1 MKSGHKA
8 PLYDR
13 IRSHWVYPR
22 IEQYFKSDMKILF
35 LTHYFPPE
43 GNAPASRTYDNSKR
57 WVAAGHEV
65 TVLTCA
71 PNVPVG
77 KVYAGYKN
85 KLWQEEWIDGIRV
98 IRVWTFIAP
107 NKGAVRRILNYL
119 SYLASALF
127 FGLFLPKPDIM
138 VATSPQFFCGI
149 AGMLLAKIRRIPRIL
164 EIRDIWPESIE
175 AVGALKKSLLTR
187 MLEAIELWMYGAADR
202 IVTVG
207 TGYQKKLIERG
218 VPESKIDVIT
228 NGADLEFYQPGP
240 PDEDFRKEY
249 GLEDKLVAAY
259 VGTLGMASG
268 LEVALQAS
276 RQLKEEGDDSIRF
289 LLVGDG
295 AQKEALV
302 RQVEEEGLEHVVF
315 TGRLPKERMPAVLRS
330 ADICFI
336 HLKKSELF
344 KTVLPSKLFE
354 AFAVGRAVVLG
365 VDGNAREVLEDADAG
380 IFIEP
385 GNVDD
390 LIAAVR
396 GLQNDSEARERFE
409 QNGLKHVRE
418 HYDRDKLADVYIA
431 SLTSVVEK

>member
-1 MKSGHKA
+1 
-8 PLYDR
+8 
-13 IRSHWVYPR
+13 
-22 IEQYFKSDMKILF
+22 MKILF
-35 LTHYFPPE
+35 LSHYFPPE

-57 WVAAGHEV
+57 WVEAGHEV

-71 PNVPVG
+71 PNVPDG
-77 KVYAGYKN
+77 KVYAGYRN
-85 KLWQEEWIDGIRV
+85 KLWQKEWIDGIRV
-98 IRVWTFIAP
+98 VRIWTFIAP

-119 SYLASALF
+119 SYLVSALF
-127 FGLFLPKPDIM
+127 FGLFLPKPDIL

-149 AGMLLAKIRRIPRIL
+149 AGMLLAKLRRIPRIL

-187 MLEAIELWMYGAADR
+187 MLEAIELWMYDAADR

-207 TGYQKKLIERG
+207 TGYLRKLIERG
-218 VPESKIDVIT
+218 VPEAKIDVIT
-228 NGADLEFYQPGP
+228 NGADLEFYQPGL
-240 PDEDFRKEY
+240 PDENFRQEY
-249 GLEDKLVAAY
+249 GLRDKFVAAY

-295 AQKEALV
+295 AQKEALA
-302 RQVEEEGLEHVVF
+302 RQVREESLTHVVF
-315 TGRLPKERMPAVLRS
+315 TGRLPKERMPDVLRS
-330 ADICFI
+330 VDICFI

-365 VDGNAREVLEDADAG
+365 VDGSAHEVLESADGG

-396 GLQNDSEARERFE
+396 KLQNDAVARERFE
-409 QNGLKHVRE
+409 KNGLKHVRE
-418 HYDRDKLADVYIA
+418 HYDRDKLAEDYIA